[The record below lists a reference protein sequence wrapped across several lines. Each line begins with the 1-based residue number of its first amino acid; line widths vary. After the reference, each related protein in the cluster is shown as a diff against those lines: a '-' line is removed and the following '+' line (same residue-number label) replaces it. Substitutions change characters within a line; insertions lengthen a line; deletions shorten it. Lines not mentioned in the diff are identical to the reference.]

1 MKKNIYILIIFAVLG
16 FTACEKYTDLKPKGK
31 NLLETADEL
40 EYLLNYSFNESY
52 SFRLNKLYILDNDM
66 YSYGYRQV
74 PPILNGAVKNLTY
87 ARLTYDTNV
96 DRVALTKTDNTYEG
110 LYEIINTRLNMILEQ
125 SSVVNDDPDKVEQL
139 KAEALVLRSYLHYIL
154 VNMYAKAYNPSTA
167 ETDGGIVYM
176 NKVDFENT
184 PVKSTV
190 AEVYQNMLSDINTAL
205 GMNSLPD
212 QPVTAMR
219 VAKGFAYAVKARI
232 LLSMRDYEG
241 ALLGADSSL
250 MYNNKLEDHRQFIGA
265 ENLTRVGLEAEDNL
279 FYITSLDYNPTQ
291 CIITS
296 DILTNYYENGNIIK
310 DFIGSDG
317 WPILDDLYGESYS
330 GIEGSALW
338 YAADY
343 EQNSAGMNTSDTYL
357 IKAECLMRTGQIQEG
372 MDIINYIRER
382 RILPDDYAPVIAS
395 SESEAVTN
403 LKKVSRVEFLCTWKN
418 FVNIKRW
425 NTEDAYKEDI
435 VRTINGDTYTLT
447 PDSPLWIFPFPQS
460 ATNYNFNLT
469 QNY

>member
-1 MKKNIYILIIFAVLG
+1 MKKNIYILIIFAALG
-16 FTACEKYTDLKPKGK
+16 FTACEEYTDIKPKGK

-40 EYLLNYSFNESY
+40 EYLLNYSFNQSY

-66 YSYGYRQV
+66 YSYGYQQI
-74 PPILNGAVKNLTY
+74 PPLLNGAVKDLTY
-87 ARLTYDTNV
+87 AQLTYDTDV
-96 DRVALTKTDNTYEG
+96 DRVALTKTDNVYEG
-110 LYEIINTRLNMILEQ
+110 IYGIINTRLNMILEQ
-125 SSVVNDDPDKVEQL
+125 ASVVNDDPDKVEQL
-139 KAEALVLRSYLHYIL
+139 KAEALVLRAYLHYIL
-154 VNMYAKAYNPSTA
+154 VNIYAKAYDPSTA

-176 NKVDFENT
+176 NKVDFEST

-190 AEVYQNMLSDINTAL
+190 NEVYQNMLSDINTAL
-205 GMNSLPD
+205 GMNSLPN
-212 QPVTAMR
+212 QPATAMR

-241 ALLGADSSL
+241 ALIVADSSL
-250 MYNNKLEDHRQFIGA
+250 MYNNKLEDHRLFIGA

-279 FYITSLDYNPTQ
+279 FYITSQAYNPTQ

-296 DILTNYYENGNIIK
+296 DILNNYYEDGNIIK
-310 DFIGSDG
+310 QFVGSDG
-317 WPILDDLYGESYS
+317 FAILLEDYGPYYS

-343 EQNSAGMNTSDTYL
+343 EQNAAGMNTSDTYL
-357 IKAECLMRTGQIQEG
+357 IKAECLIRTGEVPAA
-372 MDIINYIRER
+372 MDVINYIRER
-382 RILPDDYAPVIAS
+382 RINPDTYASVSATT
-395 SESEAVTN
+395 EADAMTY
-403 LKKVSRVEFLCTWKN
+403 LKKISRVEFLCTWKN

-435 VRTINGDTYTLT
+435 NRNINGAVYTLT
-447 PDSPLWIFPFPQS
+447 SDSPLWIFPFPQS
-460 ATNYNFNLT
+460 ATNYNLNLT

>member
-1 MKKNIYILIIFAVLG
+1 MFG
-16 FTACEKYTDLKPKGK
+16 FTACEEYTDIKPKGK

-40 EYLLNYSFNESY
+40 EYLLNYSFNSA
-52 SFRLNKLYILDNDM
+52 SAFKLTKLYNLVNDM
-66 YSYGYRQV
+66 YSYGYGDI
-74 PPILNGAVKNLTY
+74 PTILSGSIKDLQY
-87 ARLTYDTNV
+87 ARLTYDASV
-96 DRVALTKTDNTYEG
+96 DRLALTKTDGFYEG
-110 LYEIINTRLNMILEQ
+110 VYKIINTRLNMILEQ
-125 SSVVNDDPDKVEQL
+125 APNVNSDLEKVEQL
-139 KAEALVLRSYLHYIL
+139 KSEALVLRAYLHYIL
-154 VNMYAKAYNPSTA
+154 VNTYAKAYDPSTS

-212 QPVTAMR
+212 QPATAMR

-241 ALLGADSSL
+241 ALLVADSSL

-279 FYITSLDYNPTQ
+279 FYITSQDYNPTQ

-296 DILTNYYENGNIIK
+296 DILMNYYENGNIIK

-357 IKAECLMRTGQIQEG
+357 IKAECLIRTGEVPAGI
-372 MDIINYIRER
+372 DVINYIRER
-382 RILPDDYAPVIAS
+382 RINPDTYVPLSAT
-395 SESEAVTN
+395 SEADAMTN
-403 LKKVSRVEFLCTWKN
+403 LKKISRVEFLCTWKN

-425 NTEDAYKEDI
+425 NTEDTYKEDV
-435 VRTINGDTYTLT
+435 VRNINGTTYTLS

-460 ATNYNFNLT
+460 ATNYNLNLT